1 MLSGATTSDGGKKGV
16 MEHPILFIS
25 LILKALHL
33 PVPHG
38 PVGETF
44 LQSICEPYMTYTWL
58 VMAFLIIV
66 SKLTLGNLEMV
77 PGKGQNFWEIVI
89 GGMDDFFRENMGNK
103 LTDQFFPMIATFGLY
118 IAVANLIGLIPGF
131 MSPTSSINTTLA
143 LTLIVWVSHHFIG
156 IREHGVGY
164 IKHFCGPMPIMI
176 PLMLPIE
183 LISNFAR
190 ILSLSI
196 RLFGNIMAKETLL
209 AILFM
214 LAGAFFA
221 PLPIMLLGVL
231 VSLVQAMVFVLLT
244 VVYFAGAEEH
254 AH

>member
-1 MLSGATTSDGGKKGV
+1 

-25 LILKALHL
+25 LILEKLGL

-38 PVGETF
+38 FVGTNLLEQ
-44 LQSICEPYMTYTWL
+44 LCAPYMTYTWL
-58 VMAFLIIV
+58 VMAFLFIV

-77 PGKGQNFWEIVI
+77 PGHGQNFWELVI
-89 GGMDDFFRENMGNK
+89 GGLDSFFAENMGREM
-103 LTDQFFPMIATFGLY
+103 TDKVFPMVATFALY
-118 IAVANLIGLIPGF
+118 IAVANMIGLLPGF

-143 LTLIVWVSHHFIG
+143 LTLIVWVTHHVIG
-156 IREHGVGY
+156 FRAHGLGY
-164 IKHFCGPMPIMI
+164 MKHFLGPMWWLI

-190 ILSLSI
+190 LLSLSI

-221 PLPIMLLGVL
+221 PLPIMILGVL

-244 VVYFAGAEEH
+244 AVYFAQANEH

>member
-1 MLSGATTSDGGKKGV
+1 

-25 LILKALHL
+25 IILEKLGL

-38 PVGETF
+38 PVGHTF
-44 LQSICEPYMTYTWL
+44 LEQLCAPYMTYTWL
-58 VMAFLIIV
+58 VMAFLFIV
-66 SKLTLGNLEMV
+66 SKLTLGNLEMI
-77 PGKGQNFWEIVI
+77 PGKGQNFWEILI
-89 GGMDDFFRENMGNK
+89 GGMDEFFSDNMGREM
-103 LTDQFFPMIATFGLY
+103 TDTFFPMIATFALY

-131 MSPTSSINTTLA
+131 MSPTASINTTLA
-143 LTLIVWVSHHFIG
+143 LTIIVWITHHVIGFRAHGFGYYKHFIG
-156 IREHGVGY
+156 
-164 IKHFCGPMPIMI
+164 PMWWLI

-190 ILSLSI
+190 LLSLSI

-209 AILFM
+209 GILFM

-221 PLPIMLLGVL
+221 PLPIMILGVL
-231 VSLVQAMVFVLLT
+231 VSVVQAMVFVLLT
-244 VVYFAGAEEH
+244 VVYFGQAKEH

>member
-1 MLSGATTSDGGKKGV
+1 

-25 LILKALHL
+25 IILEKLGL

-38 PVGETF
+38 FVGHGLLEQ
-44 LQSICEPYMTYTWL
+44 LCAPYMTYTWL
-58 VMAFLIIV
+58 VMAFLVIV
-66 SKLTLGNLEMV
+66 AKMTLSNLEMV
-77 PGKGQNFWEIVI
+77 PGSGQNFWEIII
-89 GGMDDFFRENMGNK
+89 GGMDGFFADNMGREMTDK
-103 LTDQFFPMIATFGLY
+103 LFPMIATFALY

-131 MSPTSSINTTLA
+131 MSPTASINTTLA
-143 LTLIVWVSHHFIG
+143 LTIIVWITHHIIGFRAHGLNYYKHFIG
-156 IREHGVGY
+156 
-164 IKHFCGPMPIMI
+164 PMWWLI

-190 ILSLSI
+190 LLSLSI

-209 AILFM
+209 GILFM

-244 VVYFAGAEEH
+244 VVYIAQAQEH

>member
-1 MLSGATTSDGGKKGV
+1 

-25 LILKALHL
+25 IILEKLGL
-33 PVPHG
+33 PIPHG
-38 PVGETF
+38 PVGHGLVEQ
-44 LQSICEPYMTYTWL
+44 LCAPYMTYTWFTMIFL
-58 VMAFLIIV
+58 VV
-66 SKLTLGNLEMV
+66 VGKLTLGNLEMV

-89 GGMDDFFRENMGNK
+89 GGMENFFLENMGRE
-103 LTDQFFPMIATFGLY
+103 LTDKLFPMIATFALY
-118 IAVANLIGLIPGF
+118 IAVANLIGLMPGF

-143 LTLIVWVSHHFIG
+143 LTIIVWITHHIIG
-156 IREHGVGY
+156 FRANGFSY
-164 IKHFCGPMPIMI
+164 LKHFLGPMPVLI

-190 ILSLSI
+190 LLSLSI

-209 AILFM
+209 GILFM

-221 PLPIMLLGVL
+221 PLPIMILGVL

-244 VVYFAGAEEH
+244 VVYFTQANEH

>member
-1 MLSGATTSDGGKKGV
+1 

-25 LILKALHL
+25 IILEKLGL

-38 PVGETF
+38 FVGHGLLEQ
-44 LQSICEPYMTYTWL
+44 LCAPYMTYTWL
-58 VMAFLIIV
+58 VMAFLFLV
-66 SKLTLGNLEMV
+66 AKLTLGNIEMI
-77 PGKGQNFWEIVI
+77 PGAGQNFWEIVI
-89 GGMDDFFRENMGNK
+89 GGLDDFFVENMGREMADK
-103 LTDQFFPMIATFGLY
+103 FFPMIATFALY
-118 IAVANLIGLIPGF
+118 IAVGNLIGLIPGF

-143 LTLIVWVSHHFIG
+143 LTLIVWVTHHVIG
-156 IREHGVGY
+156 FKAHGLNY
-164 IKHFCGPMPIMI
+164 YKHFTGPMPVLI

-190 ILSLSI
+190 ILSLAI

-209 AILFM
+209 GILFM

-221 PLPIMLLGVL
+221 PLPIMVLGVL

-244 VVYFAGAEEH
+244 VIYFAQSQEH

>member
-1 MLSGATTSDGGKKGV
+1 

-25 LILKALHL
+25 IILEKLGL
-33 PVPHG
+33 PVTHG
-38 PVGETF
+38 FVGHTF
-44 LQSICEPYMTYTWL
+44 LEQLTAPYMTYTWL
-58 VMAFLIIV
+58 VMVFLILV
-66 SKLTLGNLEMV
+66 SKLTLGNLEMI
-77 PGKGQNFWEIVI
+77 PGGGQNFWEIVI
-89 GGMDDFFRENMGNK
+89 GGMDDFFADNMGREMTDK
-103 LTDQFFPMIATFGLY
+103 LFPMIATFALY

-143 LTLIVWVSHHFIG
+143 LTIIVWITHHVVGFRAHGLNYYKHFIG
-156 IREHGVGY
+156 
-164 IKHFCGPMPIMI
+164 PMWWLI

-190 ILSLSI
+190 LLSLSI

-209 AILFM
+209 GILFM

-221 PLPIMLLGVL
+221 PLPIMILGVL

-244 VVYFAGAEEH
+244 VVYIAQAQEH

>member
-1 MLSGATTSDGGKKGV
+1 

-25 LILKALHL
+25 VILEALGL

-38 PVGETF
+38 PVGHSF
-44 LQSICEPYMTYTWL
+44 LEQICAPYMTYTWL
-58 VMAFLIIV
+58 VMAFLFFV
-66 SKLTLGNLEMV
+66 AKLTVSNLEMV

-89 GGMDDFFRENMGNK
+89 GGLDNFFEENMGRK
-103 LTDQFFPMIATFGLY
+103 LTDQFFPMLTTFGLY

-131 MSPTSSINTTLA
+131 MSPTSSLNTTLA
-143 LTLIVWVSHHFIG
+143 LTIIVWLSHHFIG
-156 IREHGVGY
+156 FREHGLNY
-164 IKHFCGPMPIMI
+164 YKHFMGPMWWLV

-183 LISNFAR
+183 IISNLAR
-190 ILSLSI
+190 LISLSI

-209 AILFM
+209 GILFM

-231 VSLVQAMVFVLLT
+231 VSLVQAMVFVLLA
-244 VVYFAGAEEH
+244 VVYFSQAQEH

>member
-1 MLSGATTSDGGKKGV
+1 

-25 LILKALHL
+25 LILEKLGL
-33 PVPHG
+33 PIPHG
-38 PVGETF
+38 PVGHTF
-44 LQSICEPYMTYTWL
+44 LEQLCAPYMTYTWF
-58 VMAFLIIV
+58 VMAFLVIV
-66 SKLTLGNLEMV
+66 GKLTLSNIEMI
-77 PGKGQNFWEIVI
+77 PGKGQNFWELLI
-89 GGMDDFFRENMGNK
+89 GGMHDFFTANMGEK
-103 LTDQFFPMIATFGLY
+103 LTEQLFPMIATFALY

-143 LTLIVWVSHHFIG
+143 LTIIVWVTHHLIG
-156 IREHGVGY
+156 IRAHGMGY
-164 IKHFCGPMPIMI
+164 VKHFLGPIPVLI

-183 LISNFAR
+183 LISNIAR
-190 ILSLSI
+190 LLSLSI

-209 AILFM
+209 GILFM
-214 LAGAFFA
+214 LAGAYFA

-244 VVYFAGAEEH
+244 VVYFGQAQEH